1 MKKNKLLIILLTN
14 ILFSSCSFSSSST
27 SYSSSSNSTSSSSY
41 SSSVRVSSSNESYS
55 SSEEETN
62 LNTLKL
68 TSLVSGNYAENFDVG
83 TIDKVSFSY
92 YRASRFLNGVVTLK
106 PQYNL
111 FDIDKLNGALLN
123 NTPIY
128 GMKKIEINYLSKTTS
143 SKAKIY
149 YSNDRSY
156 NNFIELDASSTY
168 LTSTFTLNGNF
179 FKIETGD
186 AELEIK
192 SMNII
197 YDGKVTSYT
206 NYDYD
211 YSDDYYRLN
220 PSTYAGTLI
229 SGVSKVTVPM
239 SVTKKDDGYVI
250 NETKTYTYYNYEEV
264 IKNASLAYE
273 VALTDPIDI
282 ANYYIAFNE
291 YPVNYVPK
299 TYYSDA
305 TSYFKEKT
313 RCVSYYSRTNGYATS
328 VPYRIYE
335 NNKPRYYE
343 LDIALDSKYSASNRG
358 VGRLVVFITGFNAT
372 NYNNSNVALYTDD
385 HYQTFSEYL
394 NTGVFG
400 ARFNAEN
407 SYLVNTTWKNVITLN

>member
-14 ILFSSCSFSSSST
+14 ILFSSCSFSSSSS
-27 SYSSSSNSTSSSSY
+27 SYSFSSSSTSSSSY
-41 SSSVRVSSSNESYS
+41 SSSSISSSNESYS

-62 LNTLKL
+62 LNTLELK
-68 TSLVSGNYAENFDVG
+68 SLVSGSYAENFDVG
-83 TIDKVSFSY
+83 TINKVSFSY

-128 GMKKIEINYLSKTTS
+128 GMKKIEINYLSNTTS
-143 SKAKIY
+143 CKAKLY

-156 NNFIELDASSTY
+156 NNFVELDASSTY
-168 LTSTFTLNGNF
+168 LTYTIPVNGNF

-197 YDGKVTSYT
+197 YDGEVTSFD

-211 YSDDYYRLN
+211 YSNDYYRLN
-220 PSTYAGTLI
+220 PSTFEGTLI

-239 SVTKKDDGYVI
+239 SVTKKDDGYII
-250 NETKTYTYYNYEEV
+250 NETKTYTYYSYDEV
-264 IKNASLAYE
+264 IKDASLAYE
-273 VALTDPIDI
+273 VALTDPVDI

-328 VPYRIYE
+328 VPYRIYQ
-335 NNKPRYYE
+335 NNKPLYYE

-394 NTGVFG
+394 NTGIFG

-407 SYLVNTTWKNVITLN
+407 AYLVNTTWKNVITLN

>member
-14 ILFSSCSFSSSST
+14 ILFSSCSFSSSSS
-27 SYSSSSNSTSSSSY
+27 SYSFSSSSTSSSSY
-41 SSSVRVSSSNESYS
+41 SSSSISSSNESYS

-62 LNTLKL
+62 LNTLELK
-68 TSLVSGNYAENFDVG
+68 SLVSGSYAENFDVG
-83 TIDKVSFSY
+83 TIDKISFSY

-111 FDIDKLNGALLN
+111 FDINKLNGTLLN

-128 GMKKIEINYLSKTTS
+128 GMKKIEINYLSNTTS
-143 SKAKIY
+143 SKAKLY

-156 NNFIELDASSTY
+156 NNFVELDASSTY
-168 LTSTFTLNGNF
+168 LTSTIPLNGNF

-197 YDGKVTSYT
+197 YDGEVTSFDK
-206 NYDYD
+206 YDYD
-211 YSDDYYRLN
+211 YSNDYYRLN
-220 PSTYAGTLI
+220 PSTYEGTLI
-229 SGVSKVTVPM
+229 SGVSKVTLPM
-239 SVTKKDDGYVI
+239 KVTKKDDGYII
-250 NETKTYTYYNYEEV
+250 NETKTYTYYSYDEV
-264 IKNASLAYE
+264 IKDSSLAYE
-273 VALTDPIDI
+273 VALTDPVDI

-328 VPYRIYE
+328 VPYRIYQ
-335 NNKPRYYE
+335 NNKPLYYE

-394 NTGVFG
+394 NTGIFG

-407 SYLVNTTWKNVITLN
+407 SYLVNTTWKNVTTLN